1 MGSRGAYHEV
11 NDSIRRLATDGPD
24 SEMWEFFCECPDIAC
39 HVLISLTLDEFD
51 GRRAASPP
59 VPILATHHNGLAA

>member
-1 MGSRGAYHEV
+1 MGSPGAYREV
-11 NDSIRRLATDGPD
+11 NDSIRRLATTGPE
-24 SEMWEFFCECPDIAC
+24 SERWEFFCECPDIGC

-59 VPILATHHNGLAA
+59 LPILASHHQGMAA